1 MPSIGL
7 PLAFLLMLFTS
18 ACISDEL
25 TCLNDFCR
33 TKQEAIRQ
41 VDWIASRLLERHPD
55 GIAPANL
62 EDALG
67 MRLPSVLPA
76 GGTLTDGPDESGAS
90 FDLVLSNGRE
100 VGLDYT
106 NGSPDGNALGLS
118 LMFSRHP
125 PYEWCAWSN
134 RDPTWRCLER

>member
-7 PLAFLLMLFTS
+7 PWALVLMLFTC
-18 ACISDEL
+18 ACIGNDL
-25 TCLNDFCR
+25 TCLNDYCR

-41 VDWIASRLLERHPD
+41 VDWIASRLSARHPD
-55 GIAPANL
+55 GVAPANL

-76 GGTLTDGPDESGAS
+76 GGTLIDGLDVSGTS
-90 FDLVLSNGRE
+90 FDLVLPNGRE
-100 VGLDYT
+100 VGFNYI
-106 NGSPDGNALGLS
+106 NGSPDGKSLGLS

-125 PYEWCAWSN
+125 PYEWCVWSN